1 MVELFSLD
9 FSKPNNHHVVPR
21 PNMVEKD
28 PGAPWTL
35 NNLFKG
41 RLYSIYRRLDRLVI
55 NGTCGTSDYVHSFWE
70 KKMPSLILFSND
82 FPTKYLVVLL
92 NVTLTLLVRF
102 LIPSLL
108 RVYSRLLCARR
119 MSSYHNNK

>member
-9 FSKPNNHHVVPR
+9 FSKPNNRHVVPR

-28 PGAPWTL
+28 PGALWTL

-70 KKMPSLILFSND
+70 KKMPSI
-82 FPTKYLVVLL
+82 
-92 NVTLTLLVRF
+92 
-102 LIPSLL
+102 
-108 RVYSRLLCARR
+108 
-119 MSSYHNNK
+119 